1 MTVRN
6 TQLIVVTGGVLLLA
20 CLFFFGKTIP
30 DKKPQ
35 PVVSTAHNTDST
47 EHTEEVATTESVIT
61 EAKAKLSP
69 SQSDRIAKLEN
80 SVVRGD
86 VKAQQIKVYDQL
98 ASFWDDSIHHHL
110 LGAYYTGE
118 AGMLE
123 NSAKKLNFAARLM
136 LDDLVAGETPKY
148 QHWLASSAKTF
159 LDKSLEINPANDSA
173 KIGIG
178 ACYMF
183 GDISDN
189 PMQGIMN
196 VRQVV
201 EKNPDNVYGQM
212 MLGLG
217 GIRSGQYDRAI
228 ERFTIVVNKQPENA
242 EAVLYLAETYER
254 KGDKANAVKW
264 YQKAESMI
272 AIPQAKAAIEERIKA
287 LQ

>member
-1 MTVRN
+1 MKN
-6 TQLIVVTGGVLLLA
+6 KQIIVVTGGILLFV

-30 DKKPQ
+30 DKKQ
-35 PVVSTAHNTDST
+35 DPVLSTAHNTDST
-47 EHTEEVATTESVIT
+47 STTKEVATVETVLT
-61 EAKAKLSP
+61 QAKAKLS
-69 SQSDRIAKLEN
+69 SAQSDRITKLEN

-86 VKAQQIKVYDQL
+86 VKAQQVKVYNQL
-98 ASFWDDSIHHHL
+98 AAFWDDSLGQHL

-118 AGMLE
+118 AGKLE

-136 LDDLVAGETPKY
+136 LDDLITGETPQY
-148 QHWLASSAKTF
+148 QHWLATSAKSLF
-159 LDKSLEINPANDSA
+159 ERSLEINPADDSA

-178 ACYMF
+178 GCYMF

-189 PMQGIMN
+189 PMQGIMSI
-196 VRQVV
+196 RQVV
-201 EKNPDNVYGQM
+201 EKNPDNLYGQM

-228 ERFTIVVNKQPENA
+228 ERFAIIVKKQPNNA
-242 EAVLYLAETYER
+242 EAILYLAETYER

-264 YQKAESMI
+264 YKEAENKI